1 MEHECKEVLL
11 KNGKICLIRLAEDA
25 DAERM
30 IDYLRITAEE
40 TPFLGREPEEASF
53 TLEHEREIIRNMNMA
68 ERSLLLLAE
77 VDGVHAGNAN
87 LSCVGDLARLRH
99 RCSMGVGLYRTFWGM
114 GIGSALLA
122 AAQTAGYEQ
131 AELEV
136 VRDSYSDS
144 LAPLLSQRFG
154 EIHLLDLRYYRT
166 GVDQYARENGIDR
179 ILVCY
184 SVENFIKDVDAV
196 FLGQ

>member
-11 KNGKICLIRLAEDA
+11 KNGKICRIRLAEEA

-99 RCSMGVGLYRTFWGM
+99 RCTMGVGLYRTFWGM
-114 GIGSALLA
+114 GIGSALLEELLA
-122 AAQTAGYEQ
+122 AARTAGYEQ

-136 VRDSYSDS
+136 VSTNVTAVGMYKKFGFEVTGTEPHAFRYRDGSYADF
-144 LAPLLSQRFG
+144 LFMVK
-154 EIHLLDLRYYRT
+154 DLM
-166 GVDQYARENGIDR
+166 
-179 ILVCY
+179 
-184 SVENFIKDVDAV
+184 
-196 FLGQ
+196 